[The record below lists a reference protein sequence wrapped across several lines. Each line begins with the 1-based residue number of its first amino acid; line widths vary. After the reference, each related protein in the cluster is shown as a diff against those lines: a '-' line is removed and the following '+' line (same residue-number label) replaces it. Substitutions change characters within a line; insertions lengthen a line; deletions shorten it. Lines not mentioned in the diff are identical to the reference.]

1 MVEECVKK
9 NKLAGERSLYLRMH
23 SCDPVDWHTWRDA
36 IKKAT
41 SEDKPLFISIGYSSC
56 HWCHVMAR
64 ESFRDPQVAEI
75 LNRSFIPVKVDRE
88 ENPEVDA
95 YYMDYCMMAGG
106 HCGWPLTVIAVPDG
120 RPFYVAT
127 YLPREHLIQLLLAVE
142 NAWRNTEERRQLYA
156 IASRAGEALE
166 ELIHLPEPKTLEP
179 RMLYE
184 RAYSGLSS
192 MFDPV
197 YGGFGTRPKF
207 PMPRHLSFLIRQ
219 ALATGASAPLQMA
232 LYTLDYIGSGGIHD
246 IIGGGWHR
254 YAIDRM
260 WIQPHF
266 EKMLYTQGLMVY
278 VLAEAVAAAQASYYA
293 RPASW
298 AIDFLDREMRLEN
311 GLYGSAL
318 DAESNGVEGAYY
330 TWTVDELEEADPGIG
345 VDLVELFNATRE
357 GNIIDEATGERLGV
371 NVLYIGVPWRDK
383 ARELG
388 VTVDEFIEILEK
400 IREAL
405 YSYRVENKP
414 KPWLDDKPLVDW
426 NSLVAAGIAR
436 LSRTTGDSELLYRSS
451 EIVKS
456 ILDRGFDGDKIT
468 HVIGDD
474 EGRGT
479 LYDYSYLLMAL
490 VELYEASLDLRYI
503 ELAIELSKDIMK
515 RFVSEGGAMKLD
527 GARVRAPAEDTSM
540 PSPVGTAVYYMIK
553 ASRIM
558 GIDWLDDEVKKILK
572 AYAGLVEKNPQ
583 SHLTLIEAMILEK
596 YSRELVVVS
605 HDYSED
611 LVNMVRTIKNPLV
624 TALYIHN
631 GSTGRKPGYTRNMI
645 PVDGKATFYLCR
657 NKTCSL
663 PSHDPRRVFR
673 EAEAP
678 I

>member
-1 MVEECVKK
+1 MVEECLKK
-9 NKLAGERSLYLRMH
+9 NRLASERSPYLRMH
-23 SCDPVDWHTWRDA
+23 SCDPVDWHTWKDA

-64 ESFRDPQVAEI
+64 ESFSNPRVAEI

-95 YYMDYCMMAGG
+95 YYMDYCMIAGG

-142 NAWRNTEERRQLYA
+142 DAWRNMEERRQLYA

-166 ELIHLPEPKTLEP
+166 ELIRLPEPKTPEP
-179 RMLYE
+179 RILYE
-184 RAYSGLSS
+184 RAYNGLSS

-207 PMPRHLSFLIRQ
+207 PMPRHLSFLTRQ
-219 ALATGASAPLQMA
+219 ALTTGSSAPLQMA
-232 LYTLDYIGSGGIHD
+232 LHTLGYIGSGGIHD
-246 IIGGGWHR
+246 IVGGGWHR

-266 EKMLYTQGLMVY
+266 EKMLYTQGLMIY
-278 VLAEAVAAAQASYYA
+278 VLAEAAAAAHVEYYT
-293 RPASW
+293 RPALW
-298 AIDFLDREMRLEN
+298 AIEFLDQEMGLEN

-318 DAESNGVEGAYY
+318 DAESDGIEGAYY
-330 TWTVDELEEADPGIG
+330 TWTVDELEEVDPGLG
-345 VDLVELFNATRE
+345 VDIVELFNATRE

-371 NVLYIGVPWRDK
+371 NALYIGVPWEDK

-388 VTVDEFIEILEK
+388 VTIEEFIGILER
-400 IREAL
+400 IRSAL
-405 YSYRVENKP
+405 YRYRAENKP
-414 KPWLDDKPLVDW
+414 KPRLDDKPLVDW

-436 LSRTTGDSELLYRSS
+436 LSRTTGDHKLLYKSATII
-451 EIVKS
+451 ES
-456 ILDRGFDGDKIT
+456 ILNNGYDGGRVA
-468 HVIGDD
+468 HVVYDNNS
-474 EGRGT
+474 RGT

-490 VELYEASLDLRYI
+490 VELYEASLNLKYI
-503 ELAIELSKDIMK
+503 ELAVELSKDIIK
-515 RFVSEGGAMKLD
+515 EFVSGDGVMKLD

-540 PSPVGTAVYYMIK
+540 PSPVGTTVYYMIK

-558 GIDWLDDEVKKILK
+558 GIDGLEDEARKILK

-583 SHLTLIEAMILEK
+583 GHLTLIESMILEK

-611 LVNMVRTIKNPLV
+611 TVNMLRSIKNPLV
-624 TALYIHN
+624 TAFYIHGEN
-631 GSTGRKPGYTRNMI
+631 SGRRPEYARSMI
-645 PVDGKATFYLCR
+645 PVGGKVTLYLCR

-663 PSHDPRRVFR
+663 PSHDPVRVLK